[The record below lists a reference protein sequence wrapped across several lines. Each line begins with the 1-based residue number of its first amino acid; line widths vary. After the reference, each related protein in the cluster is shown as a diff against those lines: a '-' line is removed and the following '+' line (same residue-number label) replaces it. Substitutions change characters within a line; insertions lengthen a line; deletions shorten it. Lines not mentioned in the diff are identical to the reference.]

1 MGSKEIQEYGWWL
14 EERKVMMR
22 FSDLL
27 VEVSIDLDEKYQT
40 KGELGKWIRQKWVDI
55 SRKDPKTGKHPP
67 CGASA
72 GKKERKGGSSKYPK
86 CRPARSA
93 AAMSK
98 GEKRSAVTRKR
109 KAGNPGGKP
118 TMVSTFKKKEE

>member
-1 MGSKEIQEYGWWL
+1 MTRL
-14 EERKVMMR
+14 
-22 FSDLL
+22 SDLL
-27 VEVSIDLDEKYQT
+27 VEVSIDLDEKYKT
-40 KGELGKWIRQKWVDI
+40 KGSLGKWLRQKWVDI

-72 GKKERKGGSSKYPK
+72 GKGERGSSGSRKYPK

-118 TMVSTFKKKEE
+118 TMVSTFKKEEE

>member
-1 MGSKEIQEYGWWL
+1 MIRL
-14 EERKVMMR
+14 T
-22 FSDLL
+22 DLL
-27 VEVSIDLDEKYQT
+27 DEVATELDEKYKT
-40 KGELGKWIRQKWVDI
+40 KGSLGKWLRQKWVDI
-55 SRKDPKTGKHPP
+55 SRKDKKGKHPP

-72 GKKERKGGSSKYPK
+72 GKKERKGGSAKYPK

-98 GEKRSAVTRKR
+98 SEKRSAVTRKR

-118 TMVSTFKKKEE
+118 TMVSTFKKDK

>member
-1 MGSKEIQEYGWWL
+1 MEKGKEVISL
-14 EERKVMMR
+14 
-22 FSDLL
+22 SDLL
-27 VEVSIDLDEKYQT
+27 EEVVDTLDEKYKT
-40 KGELGKWIRQKWVDI
+40 KGNLGKWLRQKWVDI
-55 SRKDPKTGKHPP
+55 SRKDKSGKHPP

-72 GKKERKGGSSKYPK
+72 GKKERKGGSRKYPK

-98 GEKRSAVTRKR
+98 SEKRSAVTRKR

-118 TMVSTFKKKEE
+118 TMVATHKTDE

>member
-1 MGSKEIQEYGWWL
+1 MISLTELLDEVV
-14 EERKVMMR
+14 EE
-22 FSDLL
+22 
-27 VEVSIDLDEKYQT
+27 LDEKYKT
-40 KGELGKWIRQKWVDI
+40 KGNLGKWLRQKWVDI
-55 SRKDPKTGKHPP
+55 SRKDKSGKHPP

-72 GKKERKGGSSKYPK
+72 GKKERGKSGSRKYPK

-109 KAGNPGGKP
+109 RAGNPGGKP
-118 TMVSTFKKKEE
+118 TMVKTYTKED

>member
-1 MGSKEIQEYGWWL
+1 MIRL
-14 EERKVMMR
+14 T
-22 FSDLL
+22 DLL
-27 VEVSIDLDEKYQT
+27 DEVATELDEKYKT
-40 KGELGKWIRQKWVDI
+40 KGSLGKWLRQKWVDI
-55 SRKDPKTGKHPP
+55 SRKDKKGKHPP

-72 GKKERKGGSSKYPK
+72 GKKERKGGSAKYPK

-98 GEKRSAVTRKR
+98 GEKRSAVVRKR

-118 TMVSTFKKKEE
+118 TMVSTFKKDK

>member
-1 MGSKEIQEYGWWL
+1 MIQ
-14 EERKVMMR
+14 
-22 FSDLL
+22 FADLL
-27 VEVSIDLDEKYQT
+27 VEVSINLDEKYKT
-40 KGELGKWIRQKWVDI
+40 KGSLGKWLRQKWVDI
-55 SRKDPKTGKHPP
+55 SRKDKSGKHPP

-72 GKKERKGGSSKYPK
+72 GGKERKGGSAKYPK

-118 TMVSTFKKKEE
+118 TMVSTFKKEEE

>member
-1 MGSKEIQEYGWWL
+1 VEK
-14 EERKVMMR
+14 RKKMIR
-22 FSDLL
+22 FTDLL

-40 KGELGKWIRQKWVDI
+40 KGNLGKWLRQKWVDI
-55 SRKDPKTGKHPP
+55 SRKDQKTGKHPP
-67 CGASA
+67 CGDSA
-72 GKKERKGGSSKYPK
+72 GTKERKGGSSKYPK

-93 AAMSK
+93 ASMSK

-109 KAGNPGGKP
+109 KAGNTGGKP

>member
-1 MGSKEIQEYGWWL
+1 MIL
-14 EERKVMMR
+14 LT
-22 FSDLL
+22 DLL
-27 VEVSIDLDEKYQT
+27 DEVVTELDEKYKT
-40 KGELGKWIRQKWVDI
+40 KGNLGKWLRQKWVDI
-55 SRKDPKTGKHPP
+55 SRKDKKGKHPP

-72 GKKERKGGSSKYPK
+72 GKKERKGGSAKYPK

-98 GEKRSAVTRKR
+98 GEKRSAVVRKR

-118 TMVSTFKKKEE
+118 TRLVKCFLNYGE

>member
-1 MGSKEIQEYGWWL
+1 MEKGKEMI
-14 EERKVMMR
+14 R
-22 FSDLL
+22 FADLL
-27 VEVSIDLDEKYQT
+27 VEIGLDEKYKP
-40 KGELGKWIRQKWVDI
+40 KGELGKWLNQNWVDI

-67 CGASA
+67 CGDSA
-72 GKKERKGGSSKYPK
+72 DKAERGSSGSRKYPK

-93 AAMSK
+93 SAMSK
-98 GEKRSAVTRKR
+98 GEKRSAVVRKR

>member
-1 MGSKEIQEYGWWL
+1 MT
-14 EERKVMMR
+14 R
-22 FSDLL
+22 FADLL
-27 VEVSIDLDEKYQT
+27 VEVSMDLDEKYQT

-72 GKKERKGGSSKYPK
+72 GKKERKGGSAKYPK

-93 AAMSK
+93 SAMSK
-98 GEKRSAVTRKR
+98 GEKRSAVVRKR

>member
-1 MGSKEIQEYGWWL
+1 MI
-14 EERKVMMR
+14 
-22 FSDLL
+22 LL
-27 VEVSIDLDEKYQT
+27 KDIILDEKYVP
-40 KGELGKWIRQKWVDI
+40 KGNLGKWLKQKWVDI

-72 GKKERKGGSSKYPK
+72 GKKERGPTGSRKYPK
-86 CRPARSA
+86 CRPVRSA

-98 GEKRSAVTRKR
+98 SQKRSAVTRKR

-118 TMVSTFKKKEE
+118 TMVSTFKKK

>member
-1 MGSKEIQEYGWWL
+1 MISLTELL
-14 EERKVMMR
+14 EEVV
-22 FSDLL
+22 DQ
-27 VEVSIDLDEKYQT
+27 LDEKYKT
-40 KGELGKWIRQKWVDI
+40 KGNLGKWLRQKWVDI
-55 SRKDPKTGKHPP
+55 SRKDPKTGKHPA

-72 GKKERKGGSSKYPK
+72 GKKERGKSGSRKYPK

-98 GEKRSAVTRKR
+98 SEKRSAVVRKR

-118 TMVSTFKKKEE
+118 TMVKTYKES